1 MEYKNVTFVLASML
15 STYTVN
21 EFDVKM
27 PIAMQNENGVLDAIK
42 DNLSGTNLC
51 LIIANDPNNYEK
63 NDEKCAIFT
72 ESLEK
77 AGLKFNQTLVL
88 DNRTKEL
95 APLNI
100 KRANLILLQGGK
112 IICQNEFLKEI
123 RFADRLKF
131 SNAVVIGVSA
141 GAMNLAK
148 EVYNFPESRQDLSE
162 MREIKGLSFY
172 DKIIIPHFDGDNL
185 NYQLPLDDN
194 IDPVKDYILPYSN
207 KKSLLGLPNGSFVLV
222 KNKIAEIFG
231 KHYIIEN
238 RQVTAEN
245 DSPCYMPTNM
255 RELDNDEIISE

>member
-1 MEYKNVTFVLASML
+1 MEYKKVTFVLASML

-141 GAMNLAK
+141 GAMNLTK
-148 EVYNFPESRQDLSE
+148 EVYNFPETRQELTE

-222 KNKIAEIFG
+222 KNEIAEIFG
-231 KHYIIEN
+231 KHYIIED

-245 DSPCYMPTNM
+245 DSPCYMPINI
-255 RELDNDEIISE
+255 RELDSDEIM